1 MRMKDLFDKVDT
13 YNEIAGLLQTGYDVK
28 ICFTFT
34 DFDSETFSNYKE
46 FKSYLKTEVVD
57 DLANFILTSN
67 AFEFNAVLEYDWVTS
82 FGDIYHYSFCP
93 ELTY

>member
-1 MRMKDLFDKVDT
+1 MRMKDLFDKMDT
-13 YNEIAGLLQTGYDVK
+13 YNEIADLLQTGYEAK

-46 FKSYLKTEVVD
+46 FKSYLKAEVVD
-57 DLANFILTSN
+57 DLTNFILTSN

-82 FGDIYHYSFCP
+82 FGDVYHYSFCP